1 MKLDNIISGLPFM
14 VLLFAVQPIQGQLFI
29 LSGKI
34 TSKENG
40 IPIANTNII
49 FINTTIGTLSDSDG
63 NYEIWTDQP
72 VKKVQFSANDYE
84 KQIILIDTLKSTVL
98 NIELNEIKIPPKNVI
113 VKKKRILSKRIRK

>member
-1 MKLDNIISGLPFM
+1 M
-14 VLLFAVQPIQGQLFI
+14 VLLFAVQPIQGQHFI

-72 VKKVQFSANDYE
+72 VKKVQFSANEYE

-98 NIELNEIKIPPKNVI
+98 NIELNEIKIPPQNVI